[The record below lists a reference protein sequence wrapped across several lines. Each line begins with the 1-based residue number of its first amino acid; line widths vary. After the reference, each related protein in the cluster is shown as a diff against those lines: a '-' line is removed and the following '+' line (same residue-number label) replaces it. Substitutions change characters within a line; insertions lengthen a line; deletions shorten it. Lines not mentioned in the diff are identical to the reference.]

1 MEMALYV
8 KIIGRTGLSVR
19 IVKILTN
26 RLTIYIIGLLT
37 VVFYLIKMLLDS
49 IVNKLEDI
57 GDCCEEREQ

>member
-19 IVKILTN
+19 IVKTLMN
-26 RLTIYIIGLLT
+26 RLMIYIIGLLT